1 MLTNSDLV
9 DDWAKLKLLSV
20 NNISAWESLYSRY
33 SGLMYGC
40 ILKLTS
46 DPSLSDTLFKQIFLN
61 LKTASLPEKTLI
73 PFAFWLWQ
81 YTSSAATRLIN
92 ADNNKSQKR
101 DKGSI
106 LYDLCI
112 KKDSVKVVAKAF
124 HITEHELR
132 KQVQSELTGRIA
144 V

>member
-1 MLTNSDLV
+1 MLTNTDQV
-9 DDWAKLKLLSV
+9 NDWSTLKLLSV

-40 ILKLTS
+40 ILKLTA
-46 DPSLSDTLFKQIFLN
+46 DPSLSEFLFKQIFLS
-61 LKTASLPEKTLI
+61 LKTVSLPEKNLI

-81 YTSSAATRLIN
+81 HTSSAATRLIN

-101 DKGSI
+101 DNDSI

-124 HITEHELR
+124 QITEHELR
-132 KQVQSELTGRIA
+132 KQVHSELSGRIA